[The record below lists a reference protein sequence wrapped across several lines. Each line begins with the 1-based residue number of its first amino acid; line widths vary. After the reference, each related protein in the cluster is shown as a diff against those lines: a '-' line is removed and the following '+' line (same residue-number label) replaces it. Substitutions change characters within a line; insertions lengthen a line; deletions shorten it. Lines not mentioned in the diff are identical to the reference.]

1 MVLNP
6 FKTTK
11 VSEPKRTKNN
21 AEGCREELAKS
32 LGSPARPAR
41 VPGIKV
47 TVVRVLR
54 FRDEV
59 LRFSVQGHRFYRV
72 EFFLTNSRKSF
83 SDQVVSKGF
92 GTVLQDVF

>member
-47 TVVRVLR
+47 TVVWVLR
-54 FRDEV
+54 FRAE
-59 LRFSVQGHRFYRV
+59 VQGHRFYRV

>member
-47 TVVRVLR
+47 TVVR
-54 FRDEV
+54 F
-59 LRFSVQGHRFYRV
+59 
-72 EFFLTNSRKSF
+72 
-83 SDQVVSKGF
+83 
-92 GTVLQDVF
+92 